1 MVEQVPEPSPDGPPM
16 GRGPLIAL
24 VVIVV
29 LVVGGVWLA
38 QHIRAANQ
46 VQDCVMAGRTNC
58 APVQ

>member
-1 MVEQVPEPSPDGPPM
+1 MVEQVPEPSQDGPM
-16 GRGPLIAL
+16 GRGPLVAL

-29 LVVGGVWLA
+29 LVVGGYLLA
-38 QHIRAANQ
+38 QHIRAANR